1 VEHRP
6 SADSRIAW
14 WSLIVLGLLI
24 LLVGGYLLSHFIRIG
39 PRIAI
44 AYLGR
49 AASWWSGSESQ
60 PPASESS
67 EKDAGERGYPRTRLP
82 ASR

>member
-1 VEHRP
+1 VEHRS

-44 AYLGR
+44 AYV
-49 AASWWSGSESQ
+49 WSGGLVVVGIGI
-60 PPASESS
+60 AA
-67 EKDAGERGYPRTRLP
+67 AGIRVLREGRRRARLP
-82 ASR
+82 